1 MLNAWPSADA
11 DEVRRRYADARAAY
25 AALGVDT
32 EAAIARAADVPVSLH
47 CWQADDVAGLEA
59 RQGATDGGGLL
70 ATGNYPGRARNG
82 DEIRQDLRQAL
93 ALAPGAHRVNVHAF
107 YGETDGRPVDRDALA
122 PEHFSRWI
130 AWARQARI
138 GLDFNP
144 TFFAHPKAADGRTLS
159 HPDPEVRKFWIRHG
173 IASRRIAEAIAREL
187 ATPCVNNFWVPDG
200 LKDSPADRWGPRE
213 RLKESLDLIFASS
226 MDINRRLCIDAVEG
240 KLFGLGSEDFVV
252 GSYDFYAAYALSQ
265 HLALCLDM
273 GHFHPTEAVHDKLSA
288 LLQFNERLLLHVSR
302 GVRWDSDHV
311 AIFGDDLRAI
321 FMELA
326 RGGAT
331 GRVLVALDYFD
342 ASINRIAAYVIGAR
356 ATRKAI
362 LFGLLDPSA
371 ELKELEAAGRG
382 AQKLALMEEMKTMP
396 FGAVWDKLCLDS
408 GAPVGPAWLAAVE
421 TYERQV
427 LAKRV
432 QASG

>member
-1 MLNAWPSADA
+1 MLNAWPSANA
-11 DEVRRRYADARAAY
+11 DEVRQRYAAARTAY
-25 AALGVDT
+25 AALGIDA
-32 EAAIARAADVPVSLH
+32 EAAIASAAAVPVSLH

-82 DEIRQDLRQAL
+82 DEIRQDLQQVL

-107 YGETDGRPVDRDALA
+107 YAETDGRAVDRDDLG
-122 PEHFSRWI
+122 PGHFSRWI
-130 AWARQARI
+130 AWAKQARI

-144 TFFAHPKAADGRTLS
+144 TFFAHPKAAGGLTLS
-159 HPDPEVRKFWIRHG
+159 HPDPEIRNFWIRHG
-173 IASRRIAEAIAREL
+173 IVCRRIAEAIAREL
-187 ATPCVNNFWVPDG
+187 STPCVNNFWLPDG
-200 LKDSPADRWGPRE
+200 MKDSPADRWGPRQ
-213 RLKESLDLIFASS
+213 RLKESLDLIFTAS
-226 MDINRRLCIDAVEG
+226 MNINRRLCIDAVEG
-240 KLFGLGSEDFVV
+240 KLFGLGSEDFVA

-273 GHFHPTEAVHDKLSA
+273 GHFHPTEGVHDKLSA

-302 GVRWDSDHV
+302 GIRWDSDHV
-311 AIFGDDLRAI
+311 AIFNDDLRAA
-321 FMELA
+321 FLELA
-326 RGGAT
+326 RGGAMN
-331 GRVLVALDYFD
+331 RVFIALDYFD

-362 LFGLLDPSA
+362 LFGLLDPGA
-371 ELKELEAAGRG
+371 ALKELEAAGRG

-396 FGAVWDKLCLDS
+396 FGAVWDKLCLDAGS
-408 GAPVGPAWLAAVE
+408 PVGPAWLTEVE
-421 TYERQV
+421 AYERDV

-432 QASG
+432 